1 MVENVKINLKFSK
14 FIVSKVIANLIKK
27 KTKSTVKI
35 EIKELEIIND
45 NGEVKIAVNLNANM
59 KEVDFDNLLSQ
70 I

>member
-1 MVENVKINLKFSK
+1 MENVKINLKFSK

>member
-35 EIKELEIIND
+35 EIKELEIINN
-45 NGEVKIAVNLNANM
+45 NGEVKIAVNLDANM